1 MPFAGRGG
9 LDVRGDL
16 WTWSE
21 EDWVSGQPSS
31 GDHATRTTLGRS
43 SGEGSSY
50 LAVTAALGHPRQA
63 LKDSPRVWCV
73 LCRSVAYCCCCCF
86 SAVLCRVRFTAVHCR
101 TLTRSAVYMHPSAAE
116 ICRVCCPATSLLPL
130 ISSLSLS
137 TPPPYFSHTY
147 NTVTAGRPERH
158 DEVVDVVDRLLELV
172 GNHGV
177 RRVFALRRG
186 GGERDG
192 VSTLIHPPP
201 PHIILAPFTSPITP
215 CTLLAFSATA
225 APPHTNTTPPH
236 PSPLPRG
243 HTATDLVGVLEV

>member
-1 MPFAGRGG
+1 MK
-9 LDVRGDL
+9 
-16 WTWSE
+16 
-21 EDWVSGQPSS
+21 
-31 GDHATRTTLGRS
+31 
-43 SGEGSSY
+43 
-50 LAVTAALGHPRQA
+50 AALGHPRQA
-63 LKDSPRVWCV
+63 LKRQPASLVRSLPLCSVLLLLI
-73 LCRSVAYCCCCCF
+73 LCRALS
-86 SAVLCRVRFTAVHCR
+86 
-101 TLTRSAVYMHPSAAE
+101 RSAVYMHPSAAE
-116 ICRVCCPATSLLPL
+116 ICRVCCPATSHL
-130 ISSLSLS
+130 LSLS

-186 GGERDG
+186 GRERDG
-192 VSTLIHPPP
+192 VSTLFQPPPTHPPRSV
-201 PHIILAPFTSPITP
+201 TSPIIP